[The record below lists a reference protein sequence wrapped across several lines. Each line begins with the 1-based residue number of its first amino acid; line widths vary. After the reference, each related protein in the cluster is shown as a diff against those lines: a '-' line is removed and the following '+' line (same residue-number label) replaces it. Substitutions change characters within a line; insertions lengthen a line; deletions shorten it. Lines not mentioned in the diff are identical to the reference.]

1 MKVRVEVELET
12 SNIFDNTTVRE
23 DMLIAEEFLDKC
35 SDEALLDE
43 LEKRGISEQFFANL
57 SKAEQEALIEEYAED
72 YGYTKNE
79 D

>member
-12 SNIFDNTTVRE
+12 SNIFDNTSYKE
-23 DMLIAEEFLDKC
+23 DMQIAEEFLDKC

-43 LEKRGISEQFFANL
+43 LEKRGINDQFFANL

-72 YGYTKNE
+72 YGYTKKE

>member
-23 DMLIAEEFLDKC
+23 DMLIAEEFLNKC

-43 LEKRGISEQFFANL
+43 LEKRGINDQFFANL
-57 SKAEQEALIEEYAED
+57 SKAEQEALIEQYAED
-72 YGYTKNE
+72 YGYFKSE
-79 D
+79 